1 MGRRKKGSENAVN
14 LFSFQDVLA
23 CLTGVLI
30 MVSLLLCIDGLSN
43 NMETSKGAKASG
55 NPAADAARL
64 QSLTE
69 EVATLRRTLE
79 QRKGGVDVTKNE
91 VDVLEDRLKQMAA
104 KAEREKAQIAAAQAR
119 LDAAKAESAAVDART
134 LSLRQQLDD
143 ANRETRRVEL
153 RERVRFRPGPRY
165 PKSPVFIETMP
176 TRVILG
182 ELDAD
187 RTPMLIARLDD
198 PNADA
203 RIVGSLGARLPDNS
217 YMVFVVH
224 EDAIARFATLRDA
237 LIRRGYEVG
246 WQLWP
251 SEGPAFM
258 DGTEPIPEAK
268 PAGGAK
274 PADAPAA
281 PAPAGGAP

>member
-43 NMETSKGAKASG
+43 NIEAAKGAKASG
-55 NPAADAARL
+55 DPVTDAARL
-64 QSLTE
+64 QPLTE

-79 QRKGGVDVTKNE
+79 QRKGGVDVTRKE

-104 KAEREKAQIAAAQAR
+104 NIEQETARIADAQAR
-119 LDAAKAESAAVDART
+119 LDAARSESATVDARV
-134 LSLRQQLDD
+134 LALRQQLED
-143 ANRETRRVEL
+143 AKRETRRVEL

-165 PKSPVFIETMP
+165 AKSPVFIETTP

-203 RIVGSLGARLPDNS
+203 RIVGSLGARLPDSS

-224 EDAIARFATLRDA
+224 EDAIARFAALRDE
-237 LIRRGYEVG
+237 LTRRGYEVG

-251 SEGPAFM
+251 SDGPSFM
-258 DGTEPIPEAK
+258 DGTEPVAASK
-268 PAGGAK
+268 PAGG
-274 PADAPAA
+274 
-281 PAPAGGAP
+281 GAP